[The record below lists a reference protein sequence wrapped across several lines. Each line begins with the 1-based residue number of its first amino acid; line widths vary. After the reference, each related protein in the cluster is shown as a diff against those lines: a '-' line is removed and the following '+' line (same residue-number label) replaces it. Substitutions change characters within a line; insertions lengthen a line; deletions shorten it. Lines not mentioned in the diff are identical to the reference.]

1 VEIPLQ
7 ARDHLLI
14 NQKKADRFVNP
25 SMERT
30 MARWAPAVLGLVLVA
45 GVAGNTSAQQGQSI
59 AVVNLSIV
67 MEQTPG
73 YEEARNTYQQE
84 MEGFQQEVERMR
96 VEYDSIV
103 RAYDQQQVMLSP
115 TAREE
120 KLTEIRQ
127 LEQRLTQRGQELQIR
142 AQARER
148 ELVAPLEERVRA
160 VVEGLRAE
168 RNIAVVFDVS
178 QPTTGIVA
186 ADRTLDL
193 TATVVQRLQGG
204 QPQQ

>member
-1 VEIPLQ
+1 
-7 ARDHLLI
+7 
-14 NQKKADRFVNP
+14 
-25 SMERT
+25 
-30 MARWAPAVLGLVLVA
+30 MARWAPAALALVLVV
-45 GVAGNTSAQQGQSI
+45 GVAATTSVPQAQSI

-84 MEGFQQEVERMR
+84 MQGFQQEVERMR

-103 RAYDQQQVMLSP
+103 RAYDQQQVVLSP

-127 LEQRLTQRGQELQIR
+127 LEQRLAQRGQELQIR

-178 QPTTGIVA
+178 QANSGIVA